1 MAKNKKYCS
10 LLASICILIGA
21 FKNAFTQGMS
31 NLGIPST
38 RVGLV
43 YRIGRGDVP
52 QFVLLKH
59 WLSLFYHDSGS
70 ERTGRG
76 PLTFLFQRWHKFLLG
91 SSVGLI
97 CGRWNP

>member
-1 MAKNKKYCS
+1 MAKTKKHCS
-10 LLASICILIGA
+10 LLVSLCILVGT
-21 FKNAFTQGMS
+21 FKNAFTLGMS

-38 RVGLV
+38 TVALV
-43 YRIGRGDVP
+43 YKMGRGDVP

-59 WLSLFYHDSGS
+59 WLSLFDHDSGS

-76 PLTFLFQRWHKFLLG
+76 PLTGPGLAKILLV

-97 CGRWNP
+97 CGGQNP